1 MDKFASMFGTNMR
14 SPETQYSKF
23 PVILVH
29 LLFWAAFLFLPL
41 VFFETYDERTRF
53 LRFWGYQIILS
64 AIYFYL
70 NYLFFIP
77 KILFRKKLLLYIL
90 ILFLAMGV
98 MMVITYFYR
107 EFLHDIG
114 IYKHRTEGFD
124 WKVVYIPIFPCV
136 TAFAIST
143 FIRMTG
149 EWFQG
154 ERNKQFLEN
163 EKLESELGFLK
174 SQISPHFLYN
184 TLNNICSLARKKSDE
199 TENALIKLS
208 DIMRYM
214 MDDSKED
221 RVLLSKEIEYLNNYI
236 ELQRLRISDKVKIG
250 FTLSGDPHSMT
261 IEPML
266 LIPFVENA
274 FKHGVSCVEEA
285 VIRISMDIGKDH
297 LHFNVENRIFKNAN
311 ADLPSEPGIGLK
323 NVRRR
328 LELLYP
334 DRHVL
339 SISEEGTTFRVDL
352 TLRLT

>member
-41 VFFETYDERTRF
+41 VFFDSYDERTRF

-77 KILFRKKLLLYIL
+77 KILFRRKLVLYIL

-107 EFLHDIG
+107 EILHNVG

-154 ERNKQFLEN
+154 EQSKQFLEN

-214 MDDSKED
+214 MDDSRED
-221 RVLLSKEIEYLNNYI
+221 KVLLSKEIEYLNNYI
-236 ELQRLRISDKVKIG
+236 ELQRLRISEKVKIG
-250 FTLSGDPHSMT
+250 FTISGDPHSMM

-274 FKHGVSCVEEA
+274 FKHGVSCVDEA
-285 VIRISMDIGKDH
+285 VISISMDTGKDH

-334 DRHVL
+334 GSHVL
-339 SISEEGTTFRVDL
+339 SVSEEGTTFRVDL
-352 TLRLT
+352 TIRLT

>member
-1 MDKFASMFGTNMR
+1 MDKLASMFGTNMR

-41 VFFETYDERTRF
+41 VFFDTYDERTRF

-77 KILFRKKLLLYIL
+77 KILFRKKLVLYIL
-90 ILFLAMGV
+90 ILFLAMGL
-98 MMVITYFYR
+98 MMLITYFYR
-107 EFLHDIG
+107 EILHNVG
-114 IYKHRTEGFD
+114 IYKHRAEGFD

-154 ERNKQFLEN
+154 ERNKQLLEN

-236 ELQRLRISDKVKIG
+236 ELQRLRISEKVKIG
-250 FTLSGDPHSMT
+250 FTISGDPHSMT

-274 FKHGVSCVEEA
+274 FKHGVSCVDEA
-285 VIRISMDIGKDH
+285 VISISMDIGKDH

-334 DRHVL
+334 DKHVL
-339 SISEEGTTFRVDL
+339 SISEEGTSFRVDL
-352 TLRLT
+352 TIRLT